1 MAFLNYTDLQAG
13 DVIECFDVEE
23 IARQL

>member
-1 MAFLNYTDLQAG
+1 MAFENYENIAVG

-23 IARQL
+23 VARAL